1 MLRRFRLSGLR
12 VQLGIAIVAVTAMTL
27 ALAFVAVYRAT
38 SQNTRHRIDREL
50 TGQVTEWR
58 GFVHPDDLRSPAAL
72 EVAARRYLATQRYHP
87 ESLIFV
93 VDVAGART
101 VTNHQAVV
109 DSELAHEKNG
119 EGLRS
124 EKDERSGDGLLDAPT
139 GLANVRAEQAGR
151 LRVATYPIVRS
162 GVRVGTLRVADP
174 LESVDQAEAQLQRIF
189 LVVGGLA
196 LALALVVATL
206 MAVLIARPLRRITA
220 VAADVDAGELSHRVG
235 MEGHRGEIAVLGR
248 SFDRMLDRLKH
259 AFARQRQFVSDASHE
274 LRTPLAVMHSQVELL
289 RDETD
294 ERARQEGLSTL
305 LRNLD
310 AMDRLVGDLLTLA
323 SADSSRLIEP
333 RWIDLR
339 LLLDDTVR
347 DLPLFGT
354 RDYRVEGTGGSL
366 YADPDRLTQVLRN
379 LVRNA
384 VNHTTETDTI

>member
-1 MLRRFRLSGLR
+1 
-12 VQLGIAIVAVTAMTL
+12 
-27 ALAFVAVYRAT
+27 
-38 SQNTRHRIDREL
+38 
-50 TGQVTEWR
+50 
-58 GFVHPDDLRSPAAL
+58 
-72 EVAARRYLATQRYHP
+72 
-87 ESLIFV
+87 
-93 VDVAGART
+93 
-101 VTNHQAVV
+101 
-109 DSELAHEKNG
+109 
-119 EGLRS
+119 
-124 EKDERSGDGLLDAPT
+124 
-139 GLANVRAEQAGR
+139 
-151 LRVATYPIVRS
+151 
-162 GVRVGTLRVADP
+162 
-174 LESVDQAEAQLQRIF
+174 
-189 LVVGGLA
+189 
-196 LALALVVATL
+196 
-206 MAVLIARPLRRITA
+206 
-220 VAADVDAGELSHRVG
+220 

-384 VNHTTETDTI
+384 VNHTTETDTIVIRVTPRGDRVLFEVADSGPGIPEDQLERIFERFHRRDASRMRDRGGSGLGLPIARALVEAHGGRIWAESRPGAGATIRFELPGYRATDRKQAGGHGAAALGAPNPARPG